1 MELDAILDGIKK
13 AGQQQIA
20 QIERDADLQASQ
32 ILGRVQ
38 GEAEGQK
45 NRILSDGKTRLN
57 REQALISQQSV
68 IQSLQIHADARQTL
82 IENVLEQVGKRF
94 KELRKQKDYEKIL
107 ANLMA
112 ETMQSITPSLL
123 PNQKVILHFDP
134 SDKKIAERIV
144 KQYKQPVLVQYDIEC
159 SGGCSAETEDS
170 KVFVLNTVESRFEH
184 AAPYI
189 KQNLSIF
196 FERKYASS

>member
-20 QIERDADLQASQ
+20 QIEREADQQSSQ
-32 ILGRVQ
+32 ILGKVQ

-45 NRILSDGKTRLN
+45 NRILSDGKARLN
-57 REQALISQQSV
+57 REQALISQQAV
-68 IQSLQIHADARQTL
+68 IQSLQIHADARQKL
-82 IENVLEQVGKRF
+82 IESVLEQVEKRF
-94 KELRKQKDYEKIL
+94 KELRKEKDYEKIL
-107 ANLMA
+107 ANLVA

-123 PNQKVILHFDP
+123 RNQKIVLHFDP
-134 SDKKIAERIV
+134 RDKKIAERIF
-144 KQYKQPVLVQYDIEC
+144 KHYDQPVSIQYDIEC
-159 SGGCSAETEDS
+159 SGGCTAETEDN
-170 KVFVLNTVESRFEH
+170 KVFVLNTVESRFQH

-189 KQNLSIF
+189 RQDLSIF

>member
-20 QIERDADLQASQ
+20 EIERTAEQQASQ
-32 ILGRVQ
+32 ILGIVQ

-57 REQALISQQSV
+57 REQALITQQAV

-82 IENVLEQVGKRF
+82 IENVLTQVQDRF
-94 KELRKQKDYEKIL
+94 KDLRNDKEYEKIL
-107 ANLMA
+107 TSLVA

-123 PNQKVILHFDP
+123 PGQKIVLHFDNR
-134 SDKKIAERIV
+134 DQKIAEGIV
-144 KQYKQPVLVQYDIEC
+144 KQYNQPVMVQYDIKC
-159 SGGCSAETEDS
+159 SGGCNAETDDS
-170 KVFVLNTVESRFEH
+170 KVYVLNTVESRFEH
-184 AAPYI
+184 AEPYVR
-189 KQNLSIF
+189 QDLSIF

>member
-13 AGQQQIA
+13 AGNQQIA
-20 QIERDADLQASQ
+20 QIEHETEQEASQ
-32 ILGRVQ
+32 ILVRVQ
-38 GEAEGQK
+38 KEAEGQK

-57 REQALISQQSV
+57 REQALISQQAV

-82 IENVLEQVGKRF
+82 IESVLDQVEKRF
-94 KELRKQKDYEKIL
+94 KELRKEKEYEKIL
-107 ANLMA
+107 SNLVA
-112 ETMQSITPSLL
+112 ETVHSITPSLL
-123 PNQKVILHFDP
+123 RNQKMVFHFDP
-134 SDKKIAERIV
+134 RDKEIAERII
-144 KQYKQPVLVQYDIEC
+144 KQYKQPVSIQFDIEC
-159 SGGCSAETEDS
+159 SGGCNAETEDN

>member
-13 AGQQQIA
+13 AGNQQIA
-20 QIERDADLQASQ
+20 QIELETEQEASQ
-32 ILGRVQ
+32 ILARVQ
-38 GEAEGQK
+38 KEAEGQK

-57 REQALISQQSV
+57 REQALISQQAV

-82 IENVLEQVGKRF
+82 IESVLDQVEKRF
-94 KELRKQKDYEKIL
+94 KELRKEKDYEKIL
-107 ANLMA
+107 SNLVA
-112 ETMQSITPSLL
+112 ETVHSITPSLL
-123 PNQKVILHFDP
+123 RNQKMVFHFDP
-134 SDKKIAERIV
+134 RDKEIAERII
-144 KQYKQPVLVQYDIEC
+144 KQYKQPVSIQFDIEC
-159 SGGCSAETEDS
+159 SGGCNAETEDN

-184 AAPYI
+184 AVPYI